1 MINVSETEETFHQ
14 AVEPVMTI
22 FEDAAVP
29 ARRVH
34 LKGGVGDAIC
44 TYAAEGNVDMLV
56 IGSHGYG
63 NFRAAFMGS
72 TAMRITAG
80 CEVPLLV
87 LKA

>member
-1 MINVSETEETFHQ
+1 
-14 AVEPVMTI
+14 
-22 FEDAAVP
+22 
-29 ARRVH
+29 
-34 LKGGVGDAIC
+34 
-44 TYAAEGNVDMLV
+44 MLV